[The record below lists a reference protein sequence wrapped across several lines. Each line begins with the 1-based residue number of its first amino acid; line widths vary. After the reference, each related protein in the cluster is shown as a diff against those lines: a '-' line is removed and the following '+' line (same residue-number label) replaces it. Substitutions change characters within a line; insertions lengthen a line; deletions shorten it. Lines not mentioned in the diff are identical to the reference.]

1 MKKGTLTREEAIEIV
16 GVDAVDAV
24 DGISCEP
31 TNRVGYNGSCQGDEE
46 TEYACSVEAK
56 DKDGNDVHL
65 IAYYYQDADTEDEEN
80 DLDAL
85 VWNIEGY
92 EVV

>member
-1 MKKGTLTREEAIEIV
+1 MKKGTLTREQAIEIV
-16 GVDAVDAV
+16 GIDAVAKVEDE
-24 DGISCEP
+24 SCDY

-46 TEYACSVEAK
+46 VEFADSVKAE

-65 IAYYYQDADTEDEEN
+65 IAYYYQDAEKVDAEES
-80 DLDAL
+80 LDGL
-85 VWNIEGY
+85 VWTIHGY